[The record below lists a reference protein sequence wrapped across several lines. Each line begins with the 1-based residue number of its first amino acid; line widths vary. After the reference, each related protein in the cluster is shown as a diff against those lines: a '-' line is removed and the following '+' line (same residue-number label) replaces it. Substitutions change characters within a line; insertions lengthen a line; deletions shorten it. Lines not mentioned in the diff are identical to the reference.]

1 MNAEILCIG
10 TELVLGDILNT
21 NAQYLSKQLALKGIN
36 VFYQSCV
43 GDNPERIIKALS
55 IAVTRSNL
63 IIFTGGLGPT
73 ADDITI
79 ATVAN
84 ALSIPLEK
92 NDEAYEHIKGYFKRI
107 GKPLTDNNEKQ
118 AFLPKGCIVLPNDK
132 GTAPGCVIESGNQ
145 CIVFLPGPPK
155 ELQAMYENHLIGYLD
170 KYADGVIKSKF
181 VHIYGVGECMIDE
194 KAAELIKG
202 KNPTVAPYAKDG
214 EAELRITAKSG
225 DEESAQKLIDET
237 LIKIQNIFGDSIYG
251 FDDVTLESVV
261 VSMLKAKG
269 LTVATAES
277 CTAGYI
283 SKRITDIS
291 GASKIFNMGVSTYS
305 NESKTNE
312 LGVPAELIKEHGAV
326 SKEVAAC
333 MAKGV
338 REKSGADIGL
348 SITGIAGPKSDES
361 KKPVGLSYIGI
372 SDKNGEYV
380 IKSMK
385 GGKND
390 REYIRFVSASEAIN
404 FLRLYLLNGGEKL
417 EAEKINAVL
426 VSEIVDLAEQKE
438 NEQSAVVMTEE
449 PKKAENSEES
459 KIISQDGAD
468 ADKES
473 QPEKTAQIKRRSLY
487 ISNPVQLSP
496 KELIDVAAESYDD
509 EDDIVS
515 EQVSLDSLGKKLPKN
530 KTGGKMN
537 IMIDQSEYKPVEDDE
552 FKEMDIQLE
561 EYEEQLKKE
570 RKKGFFKSLVIHKDD
585 TSSEK
590 VRKTTFWIALI
601 VFIVTL
607 SYIAFYFINPLIQQA
622 KISAMSETYHSND
635 TEGYYSSKINP
646 KFKELYEKNSDIIG
660 WITIDGTNIDYPVM
674 QNKEDGE
681 YYLRKGFNKT
691 YSREGSI
698 FADENSS
705 IEYGKETKNI
715 MLYGHHMV
723 STGTMFKELDK
734 FQSVEF
740 YKKNPTITFDS
751 LYRDSEYKVFAV
763 FITNSIESQDNGNFY
778 NYRQTEF
785 SSEKDFEE
793 WINEAKVRSLITT
806 DVNIDYTDEILT
818 LQTCNDSFES
828 DGEKARLIVMARRVR
843 DGESKEV
850 DTSGAKNNAEPKYP
864 QMWYDINGEVNP
876 YYTPEEETATT
887 SVATTTKKT
896 ASTSN
901 TSATYTSGTVP
912 TVYVPAQ
919 NDAKP
924 KTTTTTTK
932 KTTKPKTTSVKTT
945 KAVKTSKT
953 TAKTTAVKT
962 TVAATAA
969 TNSQNSAETTV
980 EEIETVNE

>member
-36 VFYQSCV
+36 VFYQSSV

-79 ATVAN
+79 STVSN
-84 ALSIPLEK
+84 ALGIPLEK
-92 NDEAYEHIKGYFKRI
+92 NEAAFRHIEKYFERI
-107 GKPLTDNNEKQ
+107 GRPLTKNNEKQ

-155 ELQAMYENHLIGYLD
+155 ELQAMYENHLSNYLD

-181 VHIYGVGECMIDE
+181 VHIYGVGEAMIDE
-194 KAAELIKG
+194 KAAELISG
-202 KNPTVAPYAKDG
+202 VNPTVAPYAKDG

-291 GASKIFNMGVSTYS
+291 GASKVFNMGVSTYS

-312 LGVPAELIKEHGAV
+312 LGVPTELIKEHGAV

-361 KKPVGLSYIGI
+361 NKPVGLSYIGL

-385 GGKND
+385 GGKKD
-390 REYIRFVSASEAIN
+390 REYIRFTSASEAIN

-417 EAEKINAVL
+417 EAEKINAML
-426 VSEIVDLAEQKE
+426 VSDIAPLAEQTEK
-438 NEQSAVVMTEE
+438 EQSASVNESKE
-449 PKKAENSEES
+449 AEISEEQKNLPQENTDS
-459 KIISQDGAD
+459 NEKSQAD
-468 ADKES
+468 RK
-473 QPEKTAQIKRRSLY
+473 AQIKNRSLY
-487 ISNPVQLSP
+487 IQNPVQLRP
-496 KELIDVAAESYDD
+496 EDFTEVMVGSYDEAD
-509 EDDIVS
+509 EDIVS
-515 EQVSLDSLGKKLPKN
+515 EQVSLDSLGKNLNKN
-530 KTGGKMN
+530 KDSGKVN
-537 IMIDQSEYKPVEDDE
+537 VIIDQSEYKPVDDDD

-561 EYEEQLKKE
+561 QYEEQLKKE
-570 RKKGFFKSLVIHKDD
+570 NKKGFFKSLIIHKDD

-590 VRKTTFWIALI
+590 VRKSAFWIALV
-601 VFIVTL
+601 VFIVTIA
-607 SYIAFYFINPLIQQA
+607 YIAFYFINPLIQQG
-622 KISAMSETYHSND
+622 KISALSEQYHSDD
-635 TEGYYSSKINP
+635 TDNYYSSEINP
-646 KFKELYEKNSDIIG
+646 KFKELYKENSDIIG

-674 QNKEDGE
+674 QNKDDGE
-681 YYLRKGFNKT
+681 YYLRKGFNKL

-705 IEYGKETKNI
+705 IEYKKETKNI

-723 STGTMFKELDK
+723 STGTMFKQLDN
-734 FQSVEF
+734 FQDVRF
-740 YKKNPTITFDS
+740 YKKHPNITFDS
-751 LYRDSEYKVFAV
+751 LYRDSEYKIFAV
-763 FITNSIESQDNGNFY
+763 FITNAISSQDNGNFY
-778 NYRQTEF
+778 NYRQTDF
-785 SSEKDFEE
+785 ASEKAFEE
-793 WINEAKVRSLITT
+793 WINEARVRSLITT
-806 DVNIDYTDEILT
+806 DIDIAYTDEILT

-828 DGEKARLIVMARRVR
+828 NDEKARLIVMARRVR

-850 DTSGAKNNAEPKYP
+850 DTSGAKKNPNPKYP
-864 QMWYDINGEVNP
+864 QMWYDVNGQVNP
-876 YYTPEEETATT
+876 YYNAEDVSVAET
-887 SVATTTKKT
+887 SVVKTTEKT
-896 ASTSN
+896 DSVSN
-901 TSATYTSGTVP
+901 TSVSQTAAAATVTAA
-912 TVYVPAQ
+912 YVPVQ
-919 NDAKP
+919 NTVKP
-924 KTTTTTTK
+924 ATTTTK
-932 KTTKPKTTSVKTT
+932 KTTTKSKTTAVKTT
-945 KAVKTSKT
+945 KSVKTSKT
-953 TAKTTAVKT
+953 TAVKT
-962 TVAATAA
+962 TIVVTTATKAQH
-969 TNSQNSAETTV
+969 SDETTV
-980 EEIETVNE
+980 EEIETINE